1 MNNNQAYQN
10 QYPQNTGQLIKYI
23 AKRIPERLIKA
34 LPLSIVT
41 GLLCWIAHTVM
52 MLVSDG
58 VYNTE
63 TWIAR
68 NMLNVSGRLFNSA
81 VLWMMLGAVIPMII
95 SFIMQKKSPAKLISS
110 IVTMPKKIAD
120 TNKRSGGRFLPIM
133 LFSCAVTLFID
144 SLLSG
149 VTSIIMGSIVMSSVV
164 SFLTGRGSIF
174 IQILRMIFQ
183 DLQLFLLKKQKL
195 RLDGD
200 NVLMVVGVSGVTLFA
215 IGILKA
221 IFTQVWIIHTILR
234 WIWVVVLI
242 LAIIFNSKSKN
253 TPKYFIFFF
262 GVSAIT
268 VLLSA
273 AFANVIYAYDGGY
286 YDYGSCQ
293 QQSFGN
299 CTFWAIVHGLLPAL
313 AALIGAFLASITAG
327 LAGGLN
333 PGYMGNNT
341 GISNEEQARQE
352 QQRTRST
359 LNETYFRMLENER
372 NSGMTDAFLNTEG
385 EIAGGTAD
393 ISGVDIDKLIRE
405 AKLRKREL
413 DERNERYKRQSSW
426 IEDLKNDAK
435 RGHVTPEERD
445 ILRYFNEREQRRHMA
460 MGSLSQLDEHL
471 MGVGEDVSQLTVI
484 GADIGVGILKHFTG
498 PVGVKISAGY
508 KVLKGV
514 FGESVTAYHK
524 DGDWVKGA
532 KGGLVKGG
540 FGAASD
546 VIGDL
551 PVNYQFALQIGT
563 NATGEVWGG
572 YILNGRDGA
581 ISGVQNALVDSSLAV
596 GGKVATSIADGVL
609 DGLASTTKKS
619 IAGHYH
625 SAFDDNVIDNVER
638 TVGILKDMRDVNKSR
653 DFAKSVFG
661 ATADTTL
668 TLSNEFL
675 IKPTLQME

>member
-41 GLLCWIAHTVM
+41 GLLCWLAHTVM

-174 IQILRMIFQ
+174 IQMLRMIFQ
-183 DLQLFLLKKQKL
+183 DVQLFLLKKQKL

-286 YDYGSCQ
+286 YNYGSCQ
-293 QQSFGN
+293 QQPFGN

-352 QQRTRST
+352 QQRTGST

-385 EIAGGTAD
+385 EIAGGTLNITRMQEEA
-393 ISGVDIDKLIRE
+393 SREREELFDKYRVELE
-405 AKLRKREL
+405 EKLRREVERKLLERGREVDTTEEYFQRNIEHERELYVNELENFVFKREEKHL
-413 DERNERYKRQSSW
+413 TTAINTAGFIS
-426 IEDLKNDAK
+426 
-435 RGHVTPEERD
+435 VTSD
-445 ILRYFNEREQRRHMA
+445 ILIE
-460 MGSLSQLDEHL
+460 
-471 MGVGEDVSQLTVI
+471 VGGRTL
-484 GADIGVGILKHFTG
+484 G
-498 PVGVKISAGY
+498 PPGKAVRAGY
-508 KVLKGV
+508 KLAKGVIGEGWTAHVEERSVLRGIAGGTLKGV
-514 FGESVTAYHK
+514 GH
-524 DGDWVKGA
+524 
-532 KGGLVKGG
+532 
-540 FGAASD
+540 AASD
-546 VIGDL
+546 FIPSEFKYQI
-551 PVNYQFALQIGT
+551 PVQLSLRGG
-563 NATGEVWGG
+563 GEIFGG
-572 YILNGRDGA
+572 MAANGADGA
-581 ISGVQNALVDSSLAV
+581 INGLKTAALDTALTLGTFGLSKGIQWFGNTRIDQIHFHAHQADELYWSLGIGDFNSTLRRTIIDISETRAVMNGLQSGIDAV
-596 GGKVATSIADGVL
+596 NDYAMPYITEFKL
-609 DGLASTTKKS
+609 KS
-619 IAGHYH
+619 I
-625 SAFDDNVIDNVER
+625 F
-638 TVGILKDMRDVNKSR
+638 GIN
-653 DFAKSVFG
+653 
-661 ATADTTL
+661 
-668 TLSNEFL
+668 
-675 IKPTLQME
+675 